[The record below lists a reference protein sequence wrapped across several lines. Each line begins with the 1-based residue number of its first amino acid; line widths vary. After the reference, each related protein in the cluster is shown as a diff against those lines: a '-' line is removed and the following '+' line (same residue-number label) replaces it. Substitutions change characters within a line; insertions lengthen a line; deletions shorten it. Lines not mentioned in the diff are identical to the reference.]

1 MVAVINIGI
10 IFYDAFEPGK
20 PTSLALA
27 MTIIVVASS
36 MLIIFTVVGSILI
49 HRLGLFF
56 KSNYDKQRISLLT
69 ALLLIIFSLLVL
81 TVRYGMEYAYLND
94 RKHGANSHEHVPLW
108 LLIAFLIVSDFG
120 PLVAQMYCMWLAK
133 KGNWDDLISG
143 FLEPPIKEET
153 TDPQAGS
160 STILGKLKQETS
172 FKRFRS
178 ELLESECD
186 WGSDHPDFIG
196 TSLLSRSSFDLA
208 SSLKRCTAHNER
220 ASDIISFDALQI
232 LE

>member
-1 MVAVINIGI
+1 MIYCLIATMVGVINIGI

-20 PTSLALA
+20 PTSLALT

-56 KSNYDKQRISLLT
+56 KSNYEKQRISLLT

-94 RKHGANSHEHVPLW
+94 RKHGTKSHEHVPIW
-108 LLIAFLIVSDFG
+108 LLITFLIVSDFG

-133 KGNWDDLISG
+133 KGHWDDLISG
-143 FLEPPIKEET
+143 FLEPPFSDESMDNKT
-153 TDPQAGS
+153 VD
-160 STILGKLKQETS
+160 STILGELKQELS
-172 FKRFRS
+172 F
-178 ELLESECD
+178 
-186 WGSDHPDFIG
+186 
-196 TSLLSRSSFDLA
+196 
-208 SSLKRCTAHNER
+208 
-220 ASDIISFDALQI
+220 
-232 LE
+232 